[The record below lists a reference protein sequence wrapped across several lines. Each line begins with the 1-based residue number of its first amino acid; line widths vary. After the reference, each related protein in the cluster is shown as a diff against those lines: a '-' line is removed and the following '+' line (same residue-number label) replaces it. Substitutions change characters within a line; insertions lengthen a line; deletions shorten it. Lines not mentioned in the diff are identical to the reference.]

1 MEIKFGW
8 SGKRAVR
15 LGCLVLLGID
25 SGAHPRRF
33 SRGKGAGAY
42 WWSPAGDD
50 AGGCRTGAPD
60 AGAAYVPVDW
70 LVRPDV
76 GGFGLADVSYR
87 NANLRNHPGGYEL
100 QMYGEAL
107 VNCISS
113 IL

>member
-1 MEIKFGW
+1 HA
-8 SGKRAVR
+8 R
-15 LGCLVLLGID
+15 CL
-25 SGAHPRRF
+25 RRF
-33 SRGKGAGAY
+33 SRSEGAGEIRR
-42 WWSPAGDD
+42 PPPGND

-76 GGFGLADVSYR
+76 GGFGLADVSYC